1 MPSNDQDCRSPGRF
15 SSSSCFSFEDLAL
28 NQVGATISMD
38 QQLLQR
44 TRYLLQARFR
54 RMKKAPAGQ
63 FENVAKQV
71 LEWAERHPILGG
83 IIYRLDNIPGDHH
96 DEIVN
101 LMKNNELDGYH
112 YHQIIAPWKKDST
125 SDSIY
130 KGYTSTNWEE
140 HTSACLAVIRASIE
154 KPEDSFYQML
164 AIFLTKEEYSIRHS
178 ENDPL
183 DAIKDIAVNDLY
195 EFLDETLDSV
205 NAVNGLLH
213 KYKQSVEWFQRD
225 RLHIIIET
233 GYEGRSGERGLALHL
248 QQYVFDQGIEF
259 SIEPTSA
266 SGEADLV
273 LRDVSGQYTIIDAK
287 YIASDSPPSTVKKKI
302 AEGLNQV
309 SRYCNDFNQFE
320 GFLAVFVDDD
330 IAIQIEID
338 QTDGYRYVK
347 VGGHIIYYI
356 EINISQ
362 RPSASKS
369 GKAKQISIS
378 KAELFHN
385 IAELS
390 SDS

>member
-1 MPSNDQDCRSPGRF
+1 
-15 SSSSCFSFEDLAL
+15 
-28 NQVGATISMD
+28 MD

-44 TRYLLQARFR
+44 TRYLLQTRFR

-63 FENVAKQV
+63 FQNVAKQV
-71 LEWAERHPILGG
+71 LDWTERHPILGG
-83 IIYRLDNIPGDHH
+83 IIYRLDNTPGNHH
-96 DEIVN
+96 NEILN
-101 LMKNNELDGYH
+101 LMKDTNLDGYH
-112 YHQIIAPWKKDST
+112 YHQIIAPWTENST

-154 KPEDSFYQML
+154 NPNDNFYQVL
-164 AIFLTKEEYSIRHS
+164 AVFLTKEEYSIRHS
-178 ENDPL
+178 ENNPL

-225 RLHIIIET
+225 RLHAIIET
-233 GYEGRSGERGLALHL
+233 GNEGKSGERGLALHL

-259 SIEPTSA
+259 TIEPTSA

-287 YIASDSPPSTVKKKI
+287 YIAQNSSPSTIKRKI
-302 AEGLNQV
+302 AEGFNQV

-320 GFLAVFVDDD
+320 GFLAIFVDED
-330 IAIQIEID
+330 ITIQIDID
-338 QTDGYRYVK
+338 QIDGYRYIRF
-347 VGGHIIYYI
+347 GGYIIYYI

-362 RPSASKS
+362 RLSASKS

-378 KAELFHN
+378 REELLHN

-390 SDS
+390 SDT